1 MTMFLPLR
9 TSSEAIPERKH
20 RLSDSRCGTPIRC
33 GLLDVVFSNCDIKS
47 ASSAVDRFNPPR
59 WGQYGEI
66 LMTNSKAVSEYVR
79 PMLAAMARSIDAA
92 RAKRAA
98 STSTTWSGSSE
109 GTTPASTDF
118 KIGSQVAANGKS
130 KAKQNSRI
138 SSFFR
143 DRDPYRKA
151 G

>member
-1 MTMFLPLR
+1 M
-9 TSSEAIPERKH
+9 K
-20 RLSDSRCGTPIRC
+20 
-33 GLLDVVFSNCDIKS
+33 N
-47 ASSAVDRFNPPR
+47 N
-59 WGQYGEI
+59 
-66 LMTNSKAVSEYVR
+66 KAVAEYVR

-98 STSTTWSGSSE
+98 STSNTWNGSSE
-109 GTTPASTDF
+109 GTVSANSSF
-118 KIGSQVAANGKS
+118 KIGSQLAANGKS
-130 KAKQNSRI
+130 KAKPNSQA

>member
-1 MTMFLPLR
+1 M
-9 TSSEAIPERKH
+9 K
-20 RLSDSRCGTPIRC
+20 
-33 GLLDVVFSNCDIKS
+33 N
-47 ASSAVDRFNPPR
+47 N
-59 WGQYGEI
+59 
-66 LMTNSKAVSEYVR
+66 KAVAEHVR

-98 STSTTWSGSSE
+98 STPNTWNGSSE
-109 GTTPASTDF
+109 GTISASAGFT
-118 KIGSQVAANGKS
+118 IGSQVAANGKS
-130 KAKQNSRI
+130 KAKQNSQL

>member
-1 MTMFLPLR
+1 M
-9 TSSEAIPERKH
+9 K
-20 RLSDSRCGTPIRC
+20 
-33 GLLDVVFSNCDIKS
+33 N
-47 ASSAVDRFNPPR
+47 N
-59 WGQYGEI
+59 
-66 LMTNSKAVSEYVR
+66 KAVAEYVR

-98 STSTTWSGSSE
+98 STSNTWNGSSE
-109 GTTPASTDF
+109 GTVSANSSF
-118 KIGSQVAANGKS
+118 KIGNQLAANGKS
-130 KAKQNSRI
+130 KAKPNSQA